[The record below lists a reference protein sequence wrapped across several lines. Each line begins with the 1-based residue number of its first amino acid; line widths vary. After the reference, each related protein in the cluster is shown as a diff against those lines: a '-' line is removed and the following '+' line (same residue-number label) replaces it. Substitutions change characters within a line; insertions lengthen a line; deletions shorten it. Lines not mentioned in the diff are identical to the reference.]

1 MTEVVAK
8 WWFPACCWCWWW
20 WWYPPA
26 ADGFIRKEL
35 IFVGHF
41 LAENTHTRTIVRK
54 NLKRP
59 HFAIAFLSDS
69 PHQFVRFD
77 APFHINIHHSHK
89 LTLHRT
95 ALWSIVHTSPP
106 LAKRGDVFS
115 KGGKRE
121 KEGEGEKEKRNGK
134 SGATTSTGLP
144 VDSCLFSLL
153 LPPLSRSSTTSFAPS
168 RPPEPNYHTTWP
180 QNRPIGAV
188 PSPRPWWITMARM
201 QHVSG
206 AARSTAAGVATS
218 CLASL
223 FHCHRILYIHS
234 LLIFNANC
242 NSLFLDNTHL
252 FLS

>member
-1 MTEVVAK
+1 MISSLLLMLMMVMISTSGGRIHQE
-8 WWFPACCWCWWW
+8 
-20 WWYPPA
+20 
-26 ADGFIRKEL
+26 GTHIRGALSRGK
-35 IFVGHF
+35 H
-41 LAENTHTRTIVRK
+41 THAHDSSEKFETTALRDS
-54 NLKRP
+54 
-59 HFAIAFLSDS
+59 AFLSDS
-69 PHQFVRFD
+69 SHQFVRFD

-242 NSLFLDNTHL
+242 NPLFLDNTHL
-252 FLS
+252 SLS